1 MELCM
6 ECSKIFFHNQANVF
20 TISIS
25 IILSLISLF
34 LLNRKSLSLMAKQYL
49 IYSHIF
55 FLVFPFAYYL
65 FFNGCNALFS
75 HCDKAKAVFII
86 IMLSALVAFL
96 AGILVAPLLFLR
108 KITSRAI
115 LNANKNISNF
125 VSDVSNEISI
135 RKPRVFVLNDSK
147 PLAFAYIKSSIFIST
162 GLMNLLSRKELEAV
176 LLHEI
181 NHAKNSSSWFKL
193 STLFL
198 KVSPIATFI
207 TFIDDINKEEIE
219 ADNFAIAYQKT
230 DKYIK
235 NARQKIEES
244 FFMSI

>member
-1 MELCM
+1 MELCI
-6 ECSKIFFHNQANVF
+6 ECSKIFFHNQVNVF
-20 TISIS
+20 IISVS
-25 IILSLISLF
+25 ILLSLISLF
-34 LLNRKSLSLMAKQYL
+34 LLNRKNLSLRAKQYL

-75 HCDKAKAVFII
+75 HCDKTRAIL
-86 IMLSALVAFL
+86 IMVILSALIAFL
-96 AGILVAPLLFLR
+96 AGIIVMPLLFLR
-108 KITSRAI
+108 RITSRTR
-115 LNANKNISNF
+115 LNTNKSISNF

-135 RKPRVFVLNDSK
+135 RKPSLFVLNDIR

-162 GLMNLLSRKELEAV
+162 GLINLLSNKELEAV

-207 TFIDDINKEEIE
+207 TFIEDINKEELE
-219 ADNFAIAYQKT
+219 SDNFAIVYQKT

-235 NARQKIEES
+235 NARRKIKES